1 MIPGNELEF
10 FKLKAELCK
19 TLADPTRLIIIDRL
33 RRREM
38 SVGELAETIGTAQSS
53 VSRHLAILRER
64 GILQPRREG
73 NNIFYSLTD
82 PKIGEACD
90 MVSEVL
96 RNKISKHSELANQL
110 LK

>member
-1 MIPGNELEF
+1 MIPENELEF

-33 RRREM
+33 RKREM
-38 SVGELAETIGTAQSS
+38 SVGDIADTIGIAQSS

-82 PKIGEACD
+82 SKIGEACD

>member
-1 MIPGNELEF
+1 MISKTEKEM

-19 TLADPTRLIIIDRL
+19 TLSDPNRLMIIDCL
-33 RRREM
+33 RQGEK
-38 SVGELAETIGTAQSS
+38 SVGELAQTIGIAQSS

-64 GILQPRREG
+64 GVLQPRRKG

-82 PKIGEACD
+82 LKIGEACD
-90 MVSEVL
+90 LVSEVL
-96 RNKISKHSELANQL
+96 INKMSKHSELASRL